1 MLTRKIA
8 KGRKLTA
15 QVLNGALTYIKMKK
29 IIFSIALML
38 FVSIAFANNS
48 IVDKNKSTT
57 IENTSDKFVARFNL
71 GNVSNLSDSEINALA
86 ENLIQGIKKDSSIDE
101 CTVSLTAEVN
111 VGFGSVSATV
121 SYTASDC
128 DIAARKAMA
137 ALVKAIKGIKALTI

>member
-15 QVLNGALTYIKMKK
+15 QVLNGAITHIKMKK

-48 IVDKNKSTT
+48 IVEKQKTTT
-57 IENTSDKFVARFNL
+57 IENTADKFVARFNL
-71 GNVSNLSDSEINALA
+71 GNVSNLSDSEISALA
-86 ENLIQGIKKDSSIDE
+86 ENLIQGIKNDNSIDE

-128 DIAARKAMA
+128 ETAAKKAMA
-137 ALVKAIKGIKALTI
+137 ALVRAVKLIKAATI

>member
-48 IVDKNKSTT
+48 IVERQKITT
-57 IENTSDKFVARFNL
+57 IENTSDKFVAKFNL
-71 GNVSNLSDSEINALA
+71 GNVSNLSESEINTLA
-86 ENLIQGIKKDSSIDE
+86 ENLIQGIKNDSNIDE

-128 DIAARKAMA
+128 ETAAKKATIALA
-137 ALVKAIKGIKALTI
+137 KAILRIKALTI